1 MPCPPGKTA
10 APTKPIKLHMTN
22 WTDKKFDDLTPHELY
37 AILRLRSEVFVV
49 EQNCVFLDMDG
60 KDQVSHHLMAW
71 QDDNLVAYARIVPPG
86 ISYREF
92 SIGRIVS
99 SPAVRK
105 QGIGRVLVSKSI
117 QLAYSLHGKGIMR
130 IGAQYYLRGFYESFG
145 FEKASDIYLEDGIEH
160 IEMLLL
166 MKD

>member
-1 MPCPPGKTA
+1 M
-10 APTKPIKLHMTN
+10 IN
-22 WTDKKFDDLTPHELY
+22 WTNKKFSELRPDELY

-49 EQNCVFLDMDG
+49 EQNCVFLDMDH
-60 KDQVSHHLMAW
+60 KDEVSHHLMGW
-71 QDDNLVAYARIVPPG
+71 EENNLAAYARIVPPG

-99 SPAVRK
+99 SPIVRR

-117 QLAYSLHGKGIMR
+117 ELAYTLHGKGVIR
-130 IGAQYYLRGFYESFG
+130 IGAQNYLRGFYESFG
-145 FEKASDIYLEDGIEH
+145 FKKASEIYLEDDIEH

-166 MKD
+166 TNE